1 MHVRHIEQLHQ
12 ALGDLERELDHS
24 ADKSRFVEHQA
35 RIAEIESAMRSLKVA
50 RSFEVDLQLLRF
62 HLREVQDHVGR
73 IAAADP

>member
-1 MHVRHIEQLHQ
+1 
-12 ALGDLERELDHS
+12 
-24 ADKSRFVEHQA
+24 
-35 RIAEIESAMRSLKVA
+35 MRSLKVA